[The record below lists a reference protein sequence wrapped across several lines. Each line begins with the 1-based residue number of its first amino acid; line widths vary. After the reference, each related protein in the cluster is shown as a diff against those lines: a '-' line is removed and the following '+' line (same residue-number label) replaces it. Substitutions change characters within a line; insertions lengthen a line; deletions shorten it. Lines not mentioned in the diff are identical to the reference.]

1 MVNQNLGKMK
11 VSSTLGIVAFL
22 FILFGCSSIPVYEKV
37 YVFENNKWDQSVK
50 PQFIVNVE
58 DTSKMYDFTITL
70 RTTTDY
76 MYSNLWIYLNSQTP
90 DKQHSREPFEIKIT
104 DANGEWVGKKT
115 GSIVEHTIYFT
126 KRKLPVKGKYVF
138 IIEQGITE
146 SIVDQVLDIG
156 MVVTES
162 KTN

>member
-1 MVNQNLGKMK
+1 MK
-11 VSSTLGIVAFL
+11 VSTTLGIVAFL
-22 FILFGCSSIPVYEKV
+22 FILVGCSAIPVYEKV

-50 PQFIVNVE
+50 PQFSVNID

-76 MYSNLWIYLNSQTP
+76 MYSNLWIYLNSKTP
-90 DKQHSREPFEIKIT
+90 DNQRSREPFEIKIT
-104 DANGEWVGKKT
+104 DTNGEWIGKKT

-126 KRKLPVKGKYVF
+126 NRKLPVKGRYIF
-138 IIEQGITE
+138 TIEQGITE
-146 SIVDQVLDIG
+146 STIDQVLDIG

-162 KTN
+162 KAN

>member
-1 MVNQNLGKMK
+1 MK
-11 VSSTLGIVAFL
+11 VSAKLGIVAFL
-22 FILFGCSSIPVYEKV
+22 FILFSCSSIPVYEKV

-50 PQFIVNVE
+50 PQFSVNID
-58 DTSKMYDFTITL
+58 DTSKLYDFTITL

-90 DKQHSREPFEIKIT
+90 DKQQSREPFEIKIT
-104 DANGEWVGKKT
+104 DANGEWMGKKT

-138 IIEQGITE
+138 AIEQGITE

-162 KTN
+162 KDN

>member
-1 MVNQNLGKMK
+1 MK

-50 PQFIVNVE
+50 PQFNVNIV
-58 DTSKMYDFTITL
+58 DTSKLYDFTITL

-76 MYSNLWIYLNSQTP
+76 MYSNLWIYLNSKTP
-90 DKQHSREPFEIKIT
+90 DKQQSREPFEIKIT
-104 DANGEWVGKKT
+104 DTNGEWIGKKT

-126 KRKLPVKGKYVF
+126 KRKLPIKGKYIF
-138 IIEQGITE
+138 TIEQGITE
-146 SIVDQVLDIG
+146 SIIDQVLDVG

-162 KTN
+162 KAD